1 MALHFIA
8 KDPDTNGDHCP
19 TVWFDDEAQEFVVQ
33 GWDAD
38 GALRARCL
46 RAGSIPP
53 GESVVRIP
61 ARMADV
67 LREAL
72 DVADRTATVH

>member
-1 MALHFIA
+1 MTLHFIA
-8 KDPDTNGDHCP
+8 KDPETNGDHCP
-19 TVWFDDEAQEFVVQ
+19 TVWFDDERGEFVVQ

-38 GALRARCL
+38 EALRARCL
-46 RAGSIPP
+46 QAGPIPP

-72 DVADRTATVH
+72 DAADRTAVR

>member
-1 MALHFIA
+1 MTLHFIS

-19 TVWFDDEAQEFVVQ
+19 TVWVDDERGEFVIQ

-38 GALRARCL
+38 EALLARC
-46 RAGSIPP
+46 REAGPIPP
-53 GESVVRIP
+53 GEGVVRIP
-61 ARMADV
+61 VRMAAV

-72 DVADRTATVH
+72 DVADRTAVR